1 MENRM
6 SLEEVIR
13 KLEKKGVDVTEAL
26 LDILSKED
34 PEDSSK
40 ERISLAEKYM
50 QESKEYAEKGDA
62 VQASEKAYKVAEEVV
77 KALAEKFKTEEYQEF
92 LKEGRWYTYLLG
104 KASKTLSKKLGYWV
118 LDGWNAGYDLH
129 VWGFHERKYSVED
142 VRVSIKKVEEMLIEA
157 KKLFV

>member
-1 MENRM
+1 M

>member
-6 SLEEVIR
+6 PLEEVIR
-13 KLEKKGVDVTEAL
+13 KLEEKGVDVTEAL
-26 LDILSKED
+26 LDILSRED

-50 QESKEYAEKGDA
+50 QESKEYAEKGDV

-77 KALAEKFKTEEYQEF
+77 KALAEKFKTEEYEEF

-129 VWGFHERKYSVED
+129 VWGFHGRKYSVED
-142 VRVSIKKVEEMLIEA
+142 VKVSLKRIEEMLIEA
-157 KKLFV
+157 KKLFT

>member
-6 SLEEVIR
+6 PLEEVIR
-13 KLEKKGVDVTEAL
+13 KLEEKGVDVTEAL
-26 LDILSKED
+26 LDILSRED

-50 QESKEYAEKGDA
+50 QESKEYAEKGDV

-77 KALAEKFKTEEYQEF
+77 KALAEKFKTEEYEEF

-142 VRVSIKKVEEMLIEA
+142 VKVSLKRIEEMLIEA
-157 KKLFV
+157 KKLFA

>member
-1 MENRM
+1 MP
-6 SLEEVIR
+6 LEEVIR
-13 KLEKKGVDVTEAL
+13 KLEEKGVDVTEAL
-26 LDILSKED
+26 LDILSRED

-50 QESKEYAEKGDA
+50 QESKEYAEKGDV

-77 KALAEKFKTEEYQEF
+77 KALAEKFKTEEYEEF

-129 VWGFHERKYSVED
+129 AWGLHERKYSVGD
-142 VRVSIKKVEEMLIEA
+142 VKVSLKRIEEMLIEA
-157 KKLFV
+157 KKLFT

>member
-6 SLEEVIR
+6 PLEEVIR
-13 KLEKKGVDVTEAL
+13 KLEEKGIDVTEAL
-26 LDILSKED
+26 LDILSRED

-50 QESKEYAEKGDA
+50 QESKEYAEKGDV

-77 KALAEKFKTEEYQEF
+77 KALAEKFKTEEYEEF

-129 VWGFHERKYSVED
+129 AWGFHERKYSVED
-142 VRVSIKKVEEMLIEA
+142 VKVSLKRIEEMLIEA
-157 KKLFV
+157 KKLFT

>member
-1 MENRM
+1 M
-6 SLEEVIR
+6 SLEEVIK
-13 KLEKKGVDVTEAL
+13 KLEERGVNVTEAL
-26 LDILSKED
+26 LDILSRED
-34 PEDSSK
+34 PDDSSK

-62 VQASEKAYKVAEEVV
+62 VQASEKAYKVVEEIV

-142 VRVSIKKVEEMLIEA
+142 VRVSLKKVEEMLIEA
-157 KKLFV
+157 KKLFT

>member
-1 MENRM
+1 MP
-6 SLEEVIR
+6 LEEVIR
-13 KLEKKGVDVTEAL
+13 KLEEKGVDVTEAL
-26 LDILSKED
+26 LDILSRED

-50 QESKEYAEKGDA
+50 QESKEYAEKGDV

-77 KALAEKFKTEEYQEF
+77 KALAEKFKTEEYEEF

-142 VRVSIKKVEEMLIEA
+142 VKVSLKRIEEMLIEA
-157 KKLFV
+157 KKLFA

>member
-6 SLEEVIR
+6 PLEEVIR
-13 KLEKKGVDVTEAL
+13 KLEEKWVGVTEAL
-26 LDILSKED
+26 LDILSRED
-34 PEDSSK
+34 LEDSSK
-40 ERISLAEKYM
+40 ERISLAEKYI
-50 QESKEYAEKGDA
+50 QESKEYAEKGDV

-77 KALAEKFKTEEYQEF
+77 KALAEKFKTEEYEEF

-129 VWGFHERKYSVED
+129 VWGLHERKYSVGD
-142 VRVSIKKVEEMLIEA
+142 VKVSLKRIEEMLIEA
-157 KKLFV
+157 KKLFT

>member
-6 SLEEVIR
+6 PLEEVIR
-13 KLEKKGVDVTEAL
+13 KLEEKGVDVTEAL
-26 LDILSKED
+26 LDILSRED

-50 QESKEYAEKGDA
+50 QESKEYAEKGDV

-77 KALAEKFKTEEYQEF
+77 KALAEKFKTEEYEEF

-118 LDGWNAGYDLH
+118 LDRWNAGYDLH
-129 VWGFHERKYSVED
+129 VWGLHERKYSVED
-142 VRVSIKKVEEMLIEA
+142 VKVSLKRIEEMLIEA
-157 KKLFV
+157 KKLFT

>member
-1 MENRM
+1 M
-6 SLEEVIR
+6 SLEEVIK
-13 KLEKKGVDVTEAL
+13 KLEERGVDVTEAL
-26 LDILSKED
+26 LDILSRED
-34 PEDSSK
+34 PDDSSK

-50 QESKEYAEKGDA
+50 LESKEYAEKGDA
-62 VQASEKAYKVAEEVV
+62 VQASEKAYKVVEEVV
-77 KALAEKFKTEEYQEF
+77 KALAEKFKTEEYQQF

-142 VRVSIKKVEEMLIEA
+142 VRVSLKKVEEMLIEA
-157 KKLFV
+157 KKLFT

>member
-6 SLEEVIR
+6 PLEEVIR
-13 KLEKKGVDVTEAL
+13 KLEEKGVDVTEAL
-26 LDILSKED
+26 LDILSRED

-40 ERISLAEKYM
+40 ERISLAERYM
-50 QESKEYAEKGDA
+50 QESKEYAKKGDV

-77 KALAEKFKTEEYQEF
+77 KALTEKFKTEEYEEF

-118 LDGWNAGYDLH
+118 LDRWNAGYDLH
-129 VWGFHERKYSVED
+129 VWGLHERKYSVED
-142 VRVSIKKVEEMLIEA
+142 VKVSLKRIEEMLIEA
-157 KKLFV
+157 KKLFT

>member
-6 SLEEVIR
+6 PLEEVIR
-13 KLEKKGVDVTEAL
+13 KLEEKGVDVTEAL
-26 LDILSKED
+26 LDILSRED

-50 QESKEYAEKGDA
+50 QESKEYAEKGDV

-77 KALAEKFKTEEYQEF
+77 KALAEKFKTEEYEEF

-129 VWGFHERKYSVED
+129 VWGFHERKYSAED
-142 VRVSIKKVEEMLIEA
+142 VKVSLKRIEEMLIEA
-157 KKLFV
+157 KKLFT

>member
-6 SLEEVIR
+6 PLEEVIR
-13 KLEKKGVDVTEAL
+13 KLEEKGIDVTEAL
-26 LDILSKED
+26 LDILSRED

-50 QESKEYAEKGDA
+50 QESKECAEKGDV

-77 KALAEKFKTEEYQEF
+77 KALAEKFKTEEYEEF

-142 VRVSIKKVEEMLIEA
+142 VKVSLKRIEEMLIEA
-157 KKLFV
+157 KKLFT